1 MSQAHTTG
9 KVLAGTVGAGGLL
22 FATAQAANAATV
34 TVKQNDTVWS
44 LAQEHGVSVKSIET
58 LNKVKALDANTDL
71 IFVGQKLQVSQNS
84 KSNQSEKGTYTV
96 KAGDTLWD
104 LADEYGTSVHTLQT
118 LNHMSGDVIVTGEQ
132 LVLPSDAKPAKS
144 TTAKAATSTTSNKV
158 VAEDAATNTVTAA
171 SSTSSA
177 KPTRATSAT
186 TPSQATSTSASSTS
200 QASSNAS
207 VSSQARTT
215 SSSTTS
221 VSQASASQSSS
232 TAPTTAKRSRI
243 VVGVQKA
250 APTSSS
256 SSTTATSASSST
268 ATSTAAQSSTSTTSA
283 AAQSTPASASSTTS
297 QAAQSSTTSAAAKS
311 NSISQ
316 ASSTSATTS
325 TAAATPTSASTTQTA
340 VKRTA
345 RKATVKRAATTASST
360 TAQSSAAT
368 VQSSASQS
376 SATTPKQTT
385 AKQTTTQRNTATTA
399 AKTQSSSAKSTAN
412 TANLSSGSVTG
423 LAMKLASANIP
434 YVYGGSSLSGMD
446 CSGLVAY
453 VYQHAAGISLP
464 HSTTAQEAY
473 VSVHSVKDAQPGDIL
488 FWGSRGGT
496 YHDAIY
502 LGNNQYVA
510 APTEGQNVEV
520 QTISS
525 YFAPSFAGTVK

>member
-9 KVLAGTVGAGGLL
+9 KVLAGTVGAVGLL

-58 LNKVKALDANTDL
+58 LNKVKALDTNTDL

-84 KSNQSEKGTYTV
+84 KSSQSKKGTYTI

-158 VAEDAATNTVTAA
+158 VAEDAAANTVTAA

-177 KPTRATSAT
+177 KPTRTTGATA
-186 TPSQATSTSASSTS
+186 PSQATSASSTS
-200 QASSNAS
+200 QASNKAS
-207 VSSQARTT
+207 VSSQTTAT

-221 VSQASASQSSS
+221 VSQASTSQSSQS

-243 VVGVQKA
+243 VVGVQKSA
-250 APTSSS
+250 ATSS
-256 SSTTATSASSST
+256 SSTTTTSASSST

-283 AAQSTPASASSTTS
+283 AAQSTAPASASSTS

-311 NSISQ
+311 SSTSQ
-316 ASSTSATTS
+316 ASSTRSTS

-345 RKATVKRAATTASST
+345 RRATVKRAATTASST
-360 TAQSSAAT
+360 TTQSSAAT

-376 SATTPKQTT
+376 STATPKP
-385 AKQTTTQRNTATTA
+385 TTQRQTTV
-399 AKTQSSSAKSTAN
+399 AKTQSSSAKRTAN